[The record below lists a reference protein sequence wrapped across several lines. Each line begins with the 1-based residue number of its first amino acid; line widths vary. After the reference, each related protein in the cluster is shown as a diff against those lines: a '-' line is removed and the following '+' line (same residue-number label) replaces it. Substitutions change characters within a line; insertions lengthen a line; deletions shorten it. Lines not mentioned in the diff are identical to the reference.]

1 MPIRWR
7 LSLRFTLLLCG
18 ILAITAVIQHFLL
31 ERYLSNQVDDTLRV
45 YSARVHGTIQPE
57 NDADALRPGVI
68 HSILPEIDRFTSP
81 GIYIQIRGAGDAV
94 IARSDSLGEKE
105 LPLSPSLLARGL
117 EGSVAFDTVTL
128 DEGTRLRIMAS
139 PIFVDSETLLLEVA
153 QSLGHVDAALG
164 QARWAF
170 FVSIIVALLLAAL
183 LGESTVRGALAPVSR
198 VTETARSIRANPDLS
213 RRVDYQGPSDE
224 IGQLANTFDDM
235 LEQLENAFRSQK
247 HFVTDASHELR
258 SPLAIIRGN
267 LDLLDR
273 DPTDDERQESLDAID
288 AETARMTGI
297 INDLLLLADVDSEN
311 PETAHQVSL
320 KEVVSEE
327 YRRARPMSGKR
338 NFGITRFEDVLV
350 TGNQLRLR
358 QLLANLVDNAIRYT
372 SEEDTVTISVYRD
385 RDRAYLEVTDTG
397 IGIDPEH
404 LPHVFD
410 RFYRTDKARS
420 RLSGGTGLG
429 LAIVKRIAEQHG
441 GSVTVTSQPG
451 SGTSVTVS
459 LPARNSPR
467 VPDGPLS
474 GDARRCTA

>member
-31 ERYLSNQVDDTLRV
+31 ERYLSSQVDDTLRV
-45 YSARVHGTIQPE
+45 YSARVHGTIDPE
-57 NDADALRPGVI
+57 DDADGLDPGVI
-68 HSILPEIDRFTSP
+68 HSNLPEIDRFSSP
-81 GIYIQIRGAGDAV
+81 GIYIQIRDAGAAV
-94 IARSDSLGEKE
+94 IARSDSLAEKE
-105 LPLSPSLLARGL
+105 LPLSSSLMTRGL
-117 EGSVAFDTVTL
+117 EGSVVFDTVAL

-139 PIFVDSETLLLEVA
+139 PIFVDSEVLLLEVA

-170 FVSIIVALLLAAL
+170 LVSILVALLLAAL
-183 LGESTVRGALAPVSR
+183 LGESTVRGALAPVR
-198 VTETARSIRANPDLS
+198 RITETARSIRANPDLS
-213 RRVDYQGPSDE
+213 RRVDYQGPPDE
-224 IGQLANTFDDM
+224 IGQLAGTFDDM
-235 LEQLENAFRSQK
+235 LEQLEDAFQSQK

-267 LDLLDR
+267 LDLLGLDQ
-273 DPTDDERQESLDAID
+273 TDEERRESLDAID
-288 AETARMTGI
+288 AETARMTAI

-311 PETAHQVSL
+311 PETARQVSL

-327 YRRARPMSGKR
+327 YRRARPMAGKR
-338 NFGITRFEDVLV
+338 NFGITRFEDVFV

-358 QLLANLVDNAIRYT
+358 QLLANLLDNAIRYT

-385 RDRAYLEVTDTG
+385 RDRAYLEVADTG
-397 IGIDPEH
+397 IGIDAEH
-404 LPHVFD
+404 LPHVLD
-410 RFYRTDKARS
+410 RFYRADKARS

-441 GSVTVTSQPG
+441 GRVTVTSQAG
-451 SGTSVTVS
+451 NGTRVTVS
-459 LPARNSPR
+459 LP
-467 VPDGPLS
+467 L
-474 GDARRCTA
+474 

>member
-31 ERYLSNQVDDTLRV
+31 ERYLSSQVDDTLRV
-45 YSARVHGTIQPE
+45 YSARVHGTIDPE
-57 NDADALRPGVI
+57 DDADALDPSVI
-68 HSILPEIDRFTSP
+68 HSNLPEVDRFSSP
-81 GIYIQIRGAGDAV
+81 GIYIQIRDAGAAV

-105 LPLSPSLLARGL
+105 LPLSSSLITRGL
-117 EGSVAFDTVTL
+117 EGNVAFDTVAL

-139 PIFVDSETLLLEVA
+139 PLFVDSEVLLLEVA

-170 FVSIIVALLLAAL
+170 LVSIVVALLLAAL
-183 LGESTVRGALAPVSR
+183 LGESTVRGALAPVRR

-213 RRVDYQGPSDE
+213 RRVDYQGPPDE
-224 IGQLANTFDDM
+224 IGQLASTFDDM
-235 LEQLENAFRSQK
+235 LKQLEDAFRSQR

-267 LDLLDR
+267 LDLLGR
-273 DPTDDERQESLDAID
+273 DPTEEERRESLDAID
-288 AETARMTGI
+288 AETTRMTGI
-297 INDLLLLADVDSEN
+297 INDLLLLADVGSEQ
-311 PETAHQVSL
+311 PETTQEVSL
-320 KEVVSEE
+320 KEIVSEE
-327 YRRARPMSGKR
+327 YRRAKPMAGKR
-338 NFGITRFEDVLV
+338 NFGITRFEEVFV
-350 TGNQLRLR
+350 KGNQLRLR
-358 QLLANLVDNAIRYT
+358 QVLANLVDNAIRYT
-372 SEEDTVTISVYRD
+372 SEEDTVTLSVYRH

-404 LPHVFD
+404 LPHVLD
-410 RFYRTDKARS
+410 RFYRADKARS
-420 RLSGGTGLG
+420 RVSGGTGLG

-451 SGTSVTVS
+451 SGTRVTVS
-459 LPARNSPR
+459 LP
-467 VPDGPLS
+467 L
-474 GDARRCTA
+474 